1 MLEHRTEPLRLNIRH
16 LLYPLLV
23 LYATSYALLLQQSFP
38 PQSQVLLIIKLVV
51 GAAILCA
58 SSFFL
63 LKKSGSKVQFMPH
76 RIDWTMVTYC
86 VVLALFLLYLFVWF
100 NLALFPGVY
109 PKTISYYGPF
119 DIVSPLYLPILLAM
133 SVYVL
138 GEELFFKGVAYQYF
152 RTRLSF
158 LASLTA
164 VTGFF
169 AWAHMNPNPL
179 LVVVLVIFSL
189 TTTLLFIVTR
199 TFLYGFI
206 VHAALDILAVLLST
220 RQFHIIMLEN
230 YTLKLLVLTILCLG
244 LTGFLLFSKRYN
256 TSEKT
261 LSALQE

>member
-1 MLEHRTEPLRLNIRH
+1 MLEHRTEPLRLKIRH
-16 LLYPLLV
+16 LLYPLLT

-138 GEELFFKGVAYQYF
+138 GEELFFKGRCLSIFPNAVEF
-152 RTRLSF
+152 FGKPHCCDRLFCVGSHESQPSPRCCFGYILSYNHVTFYRYAHF
-158 LASLTA
+158 LVWIYRARRSGYSCSSPFDAT
-164 VTGFF
+164 VS
-169 AWAHMNPNPL
+169 H
-179 LVVVLVIFSL
+179 
-189 TTTLLFIVTR
+189 
-199 TFLYGFI
+199 
-206 VHAALDILAVLLST
+206 
-220 RQFHIIMLEN
+220 N
-230 YTLKLLVLTILCLG
+230 Y
-244 LTGFLLFSKRYN
+244 
-256 TSEKT
+256 
-261 LSALQE
+261 A